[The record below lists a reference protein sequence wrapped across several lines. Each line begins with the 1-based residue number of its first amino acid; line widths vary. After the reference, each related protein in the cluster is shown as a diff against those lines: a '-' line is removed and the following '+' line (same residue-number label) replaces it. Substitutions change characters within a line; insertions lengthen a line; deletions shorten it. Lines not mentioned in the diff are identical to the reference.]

1 MTDISKILRQYKPNV
16 RDITIRKYA
25 NDVMNIAKG
34 IGKFGDESYEW
45 VYDVDSVMDY
55 LKDMNVMSRQSRL
68 TGLRVFIQALG
79 GDKEKETLEKYEP
92 HYRTAMDGRDEHY
105 RSGAL
110 TEKQAVHRREYMD
123 IKKDAENIIQRGL
136 QKGADYTQVRDA
148 KIAALYTMQPPLRRD
163 YADMDWIKKSEYSKL
178 SKEERDGRNWYV
190 RQAVGK
196 AHMVLNTHKTAK
208 SLGQVI
214 IDVPTPLTKVMDKLI
229 DAKQGQ
235 QPILGVSGS
244 KASTR
249 DKGNRFTAQ
258 ELTNRIVKILSTT
271 INNLRSVY
279 VTENVVNKNQVRK
292 DEATAR
298 AMLHSTG
305 AQRQF
310 YAKQGTK

>member
-1 MTDISKILRQYKPNV
+1 
-16 RDITIRKYA
+16 
-25 NDVMNIAKG
+25 
-34 IGKFGDESYEW
+34 
-45 VYDVDSVMDY
+45 
-55 LKDMNVMSRQSRL
+55 
-68 TGLRVFIQALG
+68 
-79 GDKEKETLEKYEP
+79 
-92 HYRTAMDGRDEHY
+92 
-105 RSGAL
+105 
-110 TEKQAVHRREYMD
+110 
-123 IKKDAENIIQRGL
+123 
-136 QKGADYTQVRDA
+136 
-148 KIAALYTMQPPLRRD
+148 
-163 YADMDWIKKSEYSKL
+163 
-178 SKEERDGRNWYV
+178 
-190 RQAVGK
+190 
-196 AHMVLNTHKTAK
+196 LNTHKTAK

-214 IDVPTPLTKVMDKLI
+214 IDVPTPLAKVMDKLI

-292 DEATAR
+292 DEETAR

-310 YAKQGTK
+310 YAKQGTE

>member
-1 MTDISKILRQYKPNV
+1 L
-16 RDITIRKYA
+16 
-25 NDVMNIAKG
+25 
-34 IGKFGDESYEW
+34 
-45 VYDVDSVMDY
+45 
-55 LKDMNVMSRQSRL
+55 
-68 TGLRVFIQALG
+68 
-79 GDKEKETLEKYEP
+79 
-92 HYRTAMDGRDEHY
+92 
-105 RSGAL
+105 
-110 TEKQAVHRREYMD
+110 D

-148 KIAALYTMQPPLRRD
+148 KIAALYTLQPPLRRD

-244 KASTR
+244 KPSTR

-258 ELTNRIVKILSTT
+258 ELTNRIVKLMGTT

-279 VTENVVNKNQVRK
+279 VTENVVNKAQVKK
-292 DEATAR
+292 DEETAR
-298 AMLHSTG
+298 AMLHSTS
-305 AQRQF
+305 AQRGF
-310 YAKQGTK
+310 YAKSTD